1 MAQNTAEHIVD
12 TARRLIMTRGYN
24 GFSYA
29 DIAEAVGIR
38 KASIHHHFAAKSDL
52 ARAVVDQSRAIIHA
66 QVAQLAAGE
75 PDAAAQ
81 LRAYAG
87 YWERCILDNSAPF
100 CVAAMLAA
108 ELPSLPDELAVSVRA
123 HFAELTDWL
132 ARILALG
139 VRQDSV
145 ALVGSPAEEAD
156 AFMSAI
162 YGAMLSARAFADPSR
177 FMTITET
184 LLSRVVQLHCPPQSE
199 GRPGRSRDA
208 LSPDAGARP

>member
-1 MAQNTAEHIVD
+1 MAHNTAGQIVD
-12 TARRLIMTRGYN
+12 TARQLIMTRGYN

-29 DIAEAVGIR
+29 DVAEAVGIR

-52 ARAVVDQSRAIIHA
+52 VKAVVDQSRSIIHA
-66 QVAQLAAGE
+66 QVAQLAEAE
-75 PDAAAQ
+75 PDAATQ

-108 ELPSLPDELAVSVRA
+108 ELPSLPDDLAVSVRA
-123 HFAELTDWL
+123 HFAELTGWL

-139 VRQDSV
+139 VGQGSV
-145 ALVGSPAEEAD
+145 SLVGSPAEEAD

-162 YGAMLSARAFADPSR
+162 YGAMLSARAFADPGR
-177 FMTITET
+177 FVTITKT
-184 LLSRVVQLHCPPQSE
+184 LLSRVVRLH
-199 GRPGRSRDA
+199 
-208 LSPDAGARP
+208 